1 MIKCALQRYKK
12 NIIKYMVIYN
22 NNKRALK
29 QIDTIYLN
37 LYMIKE
43 ILIKNKSR
51 NIKTI

>member
-1 MIKCALQRYKK
+1 
-12 NIIKYMVIYN
+12 MVIYN